1 MNLSERDRRALLL
14 LGVVV
19 AVVLV
24 WRASQSGSA
33 DAPAEAV
40 LSVPAAEKQV
50 LRLRQIEA
58 SLILKQARLK
68 QAEQQLAEAESGLL
82 EAETAAQAQAQLLQ
96 TIRRV
101 GKAEGIDARGGEIGA
116 VRPLGDDYGEVSVAV
131 TFDCQIEQLL
141 NFLAALSAEPKLLAT
156 EDLRISSSGTADKK
170 LNVRVA
176 VSGVVPRA
184 LVPERKGPAL

>member
-19 AVVLV
+19 VVVLV
-24 WRASQSGSA
+24 WRASQGGSA
-33 DAPAEAV
+33 DAPAEAA

-58 SLILKQARLK
+58 SLAAKQARLK
-68 QAEQQLAEAESGLL
+68 QVEQQLAEAESGLL

-116 VRPLGDDYGEVSVAV
+116 VRPLGEDYGEVSVAV

-141 NFLAALSAEPKLLAT
+141 NFLAALSGEPKLLAT
-156 EDLRISSSGTADKK
+156 EDLRVSSSGSADKK
-170 LNVRVA
+170 LNVRLA

-184 LVPERKGPAL
+184 LAPERKGPAL